1 MASIIEL
8 TAESFDAAVSS
19 GVVLVDFWA
28 PWCGPCK
35 MMGAILDQQIAPNVG
50 DGVKLCKVNID
61 ENAEL
66 AARFEV
72 MSIPTLLLFKNG
84 EIAERLEGVQ
94 KPQDLL
100 ALLSE

>member
-1 MASIIEL
+1 MANITEL
-8 TAESFDAAVSS
+8 NAETFDGAISS

-50 DGVKLCKVNID
+50 GDVKLCKVNID
-61 ENAEL
+61 ENPAL
-66 AARFEV
+66 AAKFDV
-72 MSIPTLLLFKNG
+72 LSIPTLIIFRNG

-94 KPQDLL
+94 KPQELL
-100 ALLSE
+100 AKLSE